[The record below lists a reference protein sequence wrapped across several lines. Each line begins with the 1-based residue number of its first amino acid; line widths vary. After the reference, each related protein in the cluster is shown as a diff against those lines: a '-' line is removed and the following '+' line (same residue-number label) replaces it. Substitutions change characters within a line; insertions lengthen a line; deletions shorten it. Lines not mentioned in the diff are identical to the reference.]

1 MRLRGFTTAIVL
13 VAMLFACACTQSGS
27 GFASKYESRSL
38 PKLKPPRVK
47 TQVLENGMRIYLL
60 EDHALPIVKIGVITK
75 TGSIYDPADDV
86 GLALLTG
93 MLMRSGGA
101 GERSPTTFDSA
112 LDNLGAELGS
122 SIGHEM
128 GNATLQV
135 LSDDL
140 EEGLRLMFDMLMK
153 PLFDESRLAVAKQK
167 VLETLRRQD
176 DDPGLFASYRFKQM
190 VYGKDSPWARR
201 PDRKSL
207 ARIDREDIEAFHKK
221 YFKTDNMILTAAGD
235 FEEKELIA
243 AVEKLTA
250 GAPKGKIVF
259 PEVEPVKLEFTS
271 EFEGIAKPLTQAF
284 IRMGHLSIKRHN
296 PEKYALFLAD
306 DVLGASG
313 FMSRL
318 VKDVRAK
325 RGLAYAI
332 WSTVSIG
339 TDYGIFSIGVNT
351 KASNAERVIE
361 IVEEHLERIA
371 VEGDITKEELDLAK
385 QSILARLIFQFDSPF
400 KVVNQQARFHFY
412 GYPED
417 YWRIY
422 RDRIAATT
430 LKEVKAA
437 AKKYLRP
444 EDLEIMLVGPKSSF
458 PKGQVGER

>member
-1 MRLRGFTTAIVL
+1 
-13 VAMLFACACTQSGS
+13 
-27 GFASKYESRSL
+27 
-38 PKLKPPRVK
+38 
-47 TQVLENGMRIYLL
+47 
-60 EDHALPIVKIGVITK
+60 
-75 TGSIYDPADDV
+75 
-86 GLALLTG
+86 

-101 GERSPTTFDSA
+101 GGKSPAEFDSA
-112 LDNLGAELGS
+112 LDNLGAKLSS

-128 GNATLQV
+128 GNARLQV
-135 LSDDL
+135 LSGDL
-140 EEGLRLMFDMLMK
+140 QEGLGLMFDMLMK
-153 PLFDESRLAVAKQK
+153 PAFDERRLAVAKQK
-167 VLETLRRQD
+167 VLESLRRQD
-176 DDPGLFASYRFKQM
+176 DDPGTLASYRFKQM
-190 VYGKDSPWARR
+190 VYGKESPWARR
-201 PDRKSL
+201 PDGKSL
-207 ARIDREDIEAFHKK
+207 AGIDRKDIEAFHKR

-243 AVEKLTA
+243 AVQNLTA

-259 PEVEPVKLEFTS
+259 PKVEPVKLEFGN
-271 EFEGIAKPLTQAF
+271 EFEGIARPLTQSF

-296 PEKYALFLAD
+296 PEKFALFLAD
-306 DVLGASG
+306 DILGASG

-339 TDYGIFSIGVNT
+339 TDYGIFSVGVNT
-351 KASNAERVIE
+351 KASNAERVIGM
-361 IVEEHLERIA
+361 VEEHLERIA
-371 VEGDITKEELDLAK
+371 VKGDITKEELDLAK
-385 QSILARLIFQFDSPF
+385 KSILARLIFQFDSPF

-437 AKKYLRP
+437 AKKYLKP
-444 EDLEIMLVGPKSSF
+444 EDLEIMIVGPKSSF